1 MRYGARKAG
10 AFPWI
15 AWRRVRSCLLSR
27 IAMSAAVHSP
37 QKFVSLVRTSG
48 LGWRSYVH
56 DGFRSCCNRPIDFS
70 YR

>member
-1 MRYGARKAG
+1 MPYGARKAG

-15 AWRRVRSCLLSR
+15 AQCLVQSCLLSR
-27 IAMSAAVHSP
+27 RAMSAAVHSL

-56 DGFRSCCNRPIDFS
+56 DGFRSG
-70 YR
+70 